1 MKTAFDDWLRELAAA
16 GKGGSALSDADIPAA
31 IRGEYWPMQ
40 IQLSGNWAT
49 ATLEGSIRSAPD
61 AASALATITIGSP
74 TFDAAA
80 GVTYWTASLASGT
93 GSNSTG
99 SLPADTDGSGEE
111 KLPIAFYITPSGG
124 TRSMLFGGV
133 FTLLGKV

>member
-1 MKTAFDDWLRELAAA
+1 MNTTFDTWLRELAAA
-16 GKGGSALSDADIPAA
+16 GKGGSALSATDIPAA

-49 ATLEGSIRSAPD
+49 ATLEGQIRSAPD
-61 AASALATITIGSP
+61 APSALATVTISAADY
-74 TFDAAA
+74 DASAE
-80 GVTYWTASLASGT
+80 VTTWTASLASGT

-99 SLPADTDGSGEE
+99 NLPADTEGNGEE
-111 KLPIAFYITPSGG
+111 KFPIAFYITPSGG
-124 TRSMLFGGV
+124 TRGLLFGGA

>member
-1 MKTAFDDWLRELAAA
+1 MPTTFDTWLRVLAAA
-16 GKGGSALSDADIPAA
+16 GKGGSALSASDIPAA
-31 IRGEYWPMQ
+31 VRGEYWPMNS
-40 IQLSGNWAT
+40 QLSGNWTT
-49 ATLEGSIRSAPD
+49 ATLEGAIRSEPD
-61 AASALATITIGSP
+61 AASALATVSIGSP
-74 TFDAAA
+74 TFDAGA
-80 GVTYWTASLASGT
+80 GVTTWTASLASGT

-133 FTLLGKV
+133 FTLLGQV